1 MYEVLKGILV
11 DDLQM
16 RAEDVTPTAGRVEVG
31 LDSLTAVE
39 LSSVLNV
46 RLGIEIH
53 DYELLELATLGDVAR
68 LVEERHLAAA
78 VQSVPHPSEW
88 VAGPDGRRVR
98 ERRDGAARSVIS
110 ARGGATDLSGKRW

>member
-16 RAEDVTPTAGRVEVG
+16 REEDVVPTAGREEVG

-39 LSSVLNV
+39 LAALLHN

-53 DYELLELATLGDVAR
+53 DYELMDAATVADVAR
-68 LVEERHLAAA
+68 LVEERLPRAEVEAAKG
-78 VQSVPHPSEW
+78 HP
-88 VAGPDGRRVR
+88 
-98 ERRDGAARSVIS
+98 
-110 ARGGATDLSGKRW
+110 

>member
-16 RAEDVTPTAGRVEVG
+16 REEDVVPTAGREEVG

-39 LSSVLNV
+39 LADLLHN

-53 DYELLELATLGDVAR
+53 DYELMDAATVADVAR
-68 LVEERHLAAA
+68 LVEERLPRAEVEAAKG
-78 VQSVPHPSEW
+78 HP
-88 VAGPDGRRVR
+88 
-98 ERRDGAARSVIS
+98 
-110 ARGGATDLSGKRW
+110 